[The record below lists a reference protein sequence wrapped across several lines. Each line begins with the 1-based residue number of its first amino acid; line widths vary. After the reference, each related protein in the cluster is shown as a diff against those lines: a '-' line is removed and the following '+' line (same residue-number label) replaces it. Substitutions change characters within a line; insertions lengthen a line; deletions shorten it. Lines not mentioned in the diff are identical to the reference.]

1 MIILCSDYV
10 GFEIIKYLIDSN
22 EHISYL
28 VLDSSDRNNFNNK
41 IINYYKKQFPDN
53 QIYFEDVLNDKKFL
67 LDIEK
72 QQIELGILAWW
83 PHILKGKIFK

>member
-28 VLDSSDRNNFNNK
+28 VLDSSDRNNFNSK
-41 IINYYKKQFPDN
+41 ITNYYKKQFPDN
-53 QIYFEDVLNDKKFL
+53 QIYFEDTPLAKIKRIAKIKCTYFID
-67 LDIEK
+67 DIPSR
-72 QQIELGILAWW
+72 L
-83 PHILKGKIFK
+83 

>member
-28 VLDSSDRNNFNNK
+28 VLDSSD
-41 IINYYKKQFPDN
+41 
-53 QIYFEDVLNDKKFL
+53 
-67 LDIEK
+67 
-72 QQIELGILAWW
+72 
-83 PHILKGKIFK
+83 